1 MEKYR
6 LSSYAIS
13 IELESEPDDSL
24 LIHGYTGATDL
35 IDKSIVRFLI
45 ENPYFDRAVLPC
57 EESTKDALEKRGYIT
72 LQTEDEEKEY
82 FKRLA
87 TALFRKESILRKGFT
102 FLITYDC
109 NFRCPYCFEKDIQK
123 DGTAFTKEMVDKA
136 YQAILQI
143 APDERLRSRS
153 ITLYG
158 GEPLLKRN
166 KNIISY
172 IIEQGKELGFKFSAI
187 SNGYDLKYY
196 EDLLSPEDIS
206 FIQITIDGIRERH
219 NQRRIHYQGYPTFDT
234 IVENIGIALNK
245 GVAISVRVNADR
257 NNIED
262 LEGLQ
267 TIFCDLGYTENPLF
281 SINSALLRNYS
292 DSTEK
297 AYQYFSQK
305 DFIEWHKKHGLES
318 TCQDYG
324 VYRRIHAA
332 IKQGK
337 PLSFRSTFCS
347 AQTGGFVFD
356 PFGRIYTC
364 WETVNQKEHCIGN
377 YSLNNDIV
385 WNEQVEERW
394 RKTYLLENAI
404 CASCKY
410 ALLCGGGCPAQ
421 NLQKHRC
428 THMEDIVHNA
438 ANKAYL
444 SIK

>member
-13 IELESEPDDSL
+13 IELESDPNDSL
-24 LIHGYTGATDL
+24 LIHGYTGAIDL
-35 IDKSIVRFLI
+35 INKSIVKFLK
-45 ENPYFDRAVLPC
+45 ENALFDRAVLPC

-87 TALFRKESILRKGFT
+87 TALFRKESMLRKGFT

-245 GVAISVRVNADR
+245 GVSITVRVNTDR

-267 TIFCDLGYTENPLF
+267 AIFCDLGYTENPLF

-292 DSTEK
+292 DSTENT
-297 AYQYFSQK
+297 YQYFSQK
-305 DFIEWHKKHGLES
+305 DFIEWHKKHGLKS

-324 VYRRIHAA
+324 VYHKIHAA

-394 RKTYLLENAI
+394 RKTYLLENTI
-404 CASCKY
+404 CAGCKY

>member
-24 LIHGYTGATDL
+24 LIHGYTGAIDL

-45 ENPYFDRAVLPC
+45 ENPFFDRALLPC

-87 TALFRKESILRKGFT
+87 TALFRKESMLRKGFT

-245 GVAISVRVNADR
+245 GVSITVRVNTDR

-267 TIFCDLGYTENPLF
+267 AIFCDLGYTENPLF

-292 DSTEK
+292 DSTENT
-297 AYQYFSQK
+297 YQYFSQK
-305 DFIEWHKKHGLES
+305 DFIEWHKKHGLKS

-324 VYRRIHAA
+324 VYRKIHAA
-332 IKQGK
+332 IKQGE

-404 CASCKY
+404 CAGCKY

-444 SIK
+444 STK

>member
-1 MEKYR
+1 M
-6 LSSYAIS
+6 
-13 IELESEPDDSL
+13 
-24 LIHGYTGATDL
+24 
-35 IDKSIVRFLI
+35 
-45 ENPYFDRAVLPC
+45 
-57 EESTKDALEKRGYIT
+57 
-72 LQTEDEEKEY
+72 
-82 FKRLA
+82 
-87 TALFRKESILRKGFT
+87 
-102 FLITYDC
+102 
-109 NFRCPYCFEKDIQK
+109 
-123 DGTAFTKEMVDKA
+123 
-136 YQAILQI
+136 
-143 APDERLRSRS
+143 
-153 ITLYG
+153 YG

>member
-1 MEKYR
+1 MNKYR
-6 LSSYAIS
+6 FSSYAIS
-13 IELESEPDDSL
+13 IDLESEPNDYL
-24 LIHGYTGATDL
+24 LIHGYTGAIDL
-35 IDKSIVRFLI
+35 LEKSIVRFLI
-45 ENPYFDRAVLPC
+45 ENSLFDRTALPC
-57 EESTKDALEKRGYIT
+57 EDSTKDALEKRGYIT

-87 TALFRKESILRKGFT
+87 TALFRKESMLRKGFT

-143 APDERLRSRS
+143 APDERLRSNS

-187 SNGYDLKYY
+187 SNGYDLEYY

-206 FIQITIDGIRERH
+206 FIQITIDGIKERH

-234 IVENIGIALNK
+234 IVKNIGIALNK
-245 GVAISVRVNADR
+245 GVSITVRVNTDR

-262 LEGLQ
+262 LNELQ
-267 TIFCDLGYTENPLF
+267 TIFRDLGYTENHLF

-292 DSTEK
+292 DSTENT
-297 AYQYFSQK
+297 YQYFSQK
-305 DFIEWHKKHGLES
+305 DFIEWHKKNGSES

-324 VYRRIHAA
+324 VYRKIHAA

-385 WNEQVEERW
+385 WNEQVGERW
-394 RKTYLLENAI
+394 RKTYILENPI
-404 CASCKY
+404 CTGCKY

-421 NLQKHRC
+421 NIQKHHC
-428 THMEDIVHNA
+428 MHMEDIVHSA

-444 SIK
+444 STK

>member
-24 LIHGYTGATDL
+24 LIHGYTGAIDL

-57 EESTKDALEKRGYIT
+57 EESTKDTLEKRGYIT

-87 TALFRKESILRKGFT
+87 TALFRKESMLRKGFT

-356 PFGRIYTC
+356 PFGRIFTC
-364 WETVNQKEHCIGN
+364 WETVTQKEHCIGN

>member
-24 LIHGYTGATDL
+24 LIHGYTGAIDL

-57 EESTKDALEKRGYIT
+57 EESTKDTLEKRGYIT

-87 TALFRKESILRKGFT
+87 TALFRKESMLRKGFT

-245 GVAISVRVNADR
+245 GVAISVRVNAVR

>member
-24 LIHGYTGATDL
+24 LIHGYTGAIDL

-57 EESTKDALEKRGYIT
+57 EESTKDTLEKRGYIT

-87 TALFRKESILRKGFT
+87 TALFRKESMLRKGFT

-206 FIQITIDGIRERH
+206 FIQITIDGIRERY

-324 VYRRIHAA
+324 LYRRIHAA

>member
-24 LIHGYTGATDL
+24 LIHGYTGAIDL

-45 ENPYFDRAVLPC
+45 ENPYFDRALLPS
-57 EESTKDALEKRGYIT
+57 EESTKDTLEKRGYIT

-87 TALFRKESILRKGFT
+87 TALFRKESMLRKGFT

-234 IVENIGIALNK
+234 IVEYLGIALNK
-245 GVAISVRVNADR
+245 GVAISVRVNADG

>member
-13 IELESEPDDSL
+13 IELENEPNNSL
-24 LIHGYTGATDL
+24 LIHGYTGAIDL
-35 IDKSIVRFLI
+35 IDKSIVKFLI
-45 ENPYFDRAVLPC
+45 ENSFFDRAVLPC

-72 LQTEDEEKEY
+72 LQTEGEEKEY

-87 TALFRKESILRKGFT
+87 TALFRKESMLRKGFT

-206 FIQITIDGIRERH
+206 FIQITIDGIKERH

-234 IVENIGIALNK
+234 IIENIGIALNK
-245 GVAISVRVNADR
+245 GVAISVRVNTDR

-262 LEGLQ
+262 LDELQ
-267 TIFCDLGYTENPLF
+267 TIFRDLGYTENRLF

-305 DFIEWHKKHGLES
+305 DFIEWHKKHGSES

-324 VYRRIHAA
+324 VYRKIHAA

-385 WNEQVEERW
+385 WNEQVGERW

-404 CASCKY
+404 CAGCKY

>member
-1 MEKYR
+1 M
-6 LSSYAIS
+6 
-13 IELESEPDDSL
+13 
-24 LIHGYTGATDL
+24 
-35 IDKSIVRFLI
+35 
-45 ENPYFDRAVLPC
+45 
-57 EESTKDALEKRGYIT
+57 
-72 LQTEDEEKEY
+72 
-82 FKRLA
+82 
-87 TALFRKESILRKGFT
+87 LFRS
-102 FLITYDC
+102 

-143 APDERLRSRS
+143 APDERLRSNS

-172 IIEQGKELGFKFSAI
+172 IIEQGKKMGFKFSAI

-196 EDLLSPEDIS
+196 EDLLSPEDIN

-245 GVAISVRVNADR
+245 GVSITVRVNADR

-292 DSTEK
+292 DSTENT
-297 AYQYFSQK
+297 YQYFSQK

-324 VYRRIHAA
+324 VYRKIHAA

-385 WNEQVEERW
+385 WNEQIEERW
-394 RKTYLLENAI
+394 RKTYLLENPI
-404 CASCKY
+404 CAGCKY

-444 SIK
+444 STK